1 MDYQRRLKPIKAD
14 TSNLWITNRHALT
27 FSLFSVSFGRMPFPR
42 WRRFETRHQPKAGT
56 RARYMYAAALAAS
69 KDLCHI
75 RHRIFCPWAGD
86 LKKKG
91 GGEMQG
97 RRQPRPTLKDPSRA
111 SSVCTRDVRPDA
123 DIMGGRSPTTT
134 PKSDGRRR
142 MQRQRH
148 QESYS
153 HAHDAM
159 LRQRRWDCHHL

>member
-91 GGEMQG
+91 GRCKEEDNQDRRSRTHRAPPLSVRVMCARTQTSWEGEVPPQPPKVTGGEECRGNDTRKVIVMLMMQ
-97 RRQPRPTLKDPSRA
+97 
-111 SSVCTRDVRPDA
+111 C
-123 DIMGGRSPTTT
+123 
-134 PKSDGRRR
+134 
-142 MQRQRH
+142 
-148 QESYS
+148 
-153 HAHDAM
+153 
-159 LRQRRWDCHHL
+159 